1 MMRLSVAIPTYNA
14 GLTIG
19 MALESV
25 LRQTR
30 PADEILVLNDGS
42 TDDTVSILRS
52 FGDRIT
58 LIEQENRGVA
68 AARNALCAA
77 SSGDVIAFLDSDDIW
92 HPRYLEEQRRNLTT
106 FPDVVASFLGHV
118 NFYGLG
124 DYEWTDT
131 PMRDI
136 DRERI
141 DPLAFLERYKRAT
154 GAFGSASFMCVRK
167 DVLSS
172 LGDEPFKVSG
182 VEDSYVCT
190 WLPLFGPVA
199 YSPARLAAY
208 RITEM
213 AMSTDKLKAYGLWVE
228 VFEKLEALYD
238 DRASVALQRAFQE
251 AFASKRRQYAKLL
264 LGAGR
269 RAEGRLQLHRSIS
282 QNWRAESVAKSVG
295 LLLAS
300 WLPGRLQPSW
310 PPPDRDWRAPRGVA
324 EDR

>member
-1 MMRLSVAIPTYNA
+1 ML
-14 GLTIG
+14 
-19 MALESV
+19 
-25 LRQTR
+25 
-30 PADEILVLNDGS
+30 DDGS

-77 SSGDVIAFLDSDDIW
+77 SSGDVIAFLDHDDIW
-92 HPRYLEEQRRNLTT
+92 HPRYLEEHQRNLTT

-118 NFYGLG
+118 NFHGLG
-124 DYEWTDT
+124 DYEWSDT

-141 DPLAFLERYKRAT
+141 DPLAFLERYNRAT
-154 GAFGSASFMCVRK
+154 GAFGSASFMCVPK

-199 YSPARLAAY
+199 YSPAPLAAY

-213 AMSTDKLKAYGLWVE
+213 AQSTDKLKAYGLWVE

-238 DRASVALQRAFQE
+238 DRASVPLQRAFQE
-251 AFASKRRQYAKLL
+251 AFASKRRQYAKRL
-264 LGAGR
+264 LGAGQ
-269 RAEGRLQLHRSIS
+269 RAEGRLQLRRSVS
-282 QNWRAESVAKSVG
+282 QCRRAESVAKSVG

-300 WLPGRLQPSW
+300 WMPGRLQPSW
-310 PPPDRDWRAPRGVA
+310 PPPDRDWRERAGSC
-324 EDR
+324 